1 MKVWAFLFILSAA
14 GLLIGACWPSN
25 APVAEPSAE
34 RQLQDVSATDEP
46 GQSSETPS
54 SAIESYQGQIPTTE
68 NLKEV
73 PGSKQSPEKEAPTDT
88 SDTLTIYHLS
98 ARLDY
103 QNHHLTVEEEID
115 YINRASESLDDL
127 MLIVEPSR
135 YPDTFHLNSMAWE
148 DGEPVH
154 DYEREIGSMR
164 LKLRNPLETGKRIS
178 LHLGY
183 ELSLPSPD
191 SSFYGR
197 PVPFGYTSRQT
208 NLVDWYPFMPPYV
221 DGQGWLAH
229 QAGAFG
235 EHLAYEVADFEVS
248 IELDGLQKDLTLAAS
263 APAETQGEV
272 AHYTLAAAR
281 SFAWSA
287 SPMYEVRTQ
296 QVGDITVRSY
306 FFSIHA
312 DAGQSV
318 LDTTSE
324 ALELYSRLFGP
335 YPHQALAVVEADFLD
350 GMEYD
355 GLYFLSNGFYNLY
368 NGSQGEYLV
377 AIAAHETAHQWFY
390 GLVGN
395 DQALE
400 PWLDEALCTYSER
413 LYYEN
418 TAPEALDWWYAYRV
432 NYYDPR
438 GWVDGSIYNPEGYR
452 AYRDAVYLNGA
463 LFLED
468 LRGQMG
474 NEAFFAFLKDY
485 VGEFTHKIASADD
498 FFDLLGAY
506 NREDL
511 TPVIEEYFSNR

>member
-115 YINRASESLDDL
+115 YINRASDSLDDL

-191 SSFYGR
+191 ISFYGR

-287 SPMYEVRTQ
+287 
-296 QVGDITVRSY
+296 
-306 FFSIHA
+306 
-312 DAGQSV
+312 
-318 LDTTSE
+318 
-324 ALELYSRLFGP
+324 
-335 YPHQALAVVEADFLD
+335 
-350 GMEYD
+350 
-355 GLYFLSNGFYNLY
+355 
-368 NGSQGEYLV
+368 
-377 AIAAHETAHQWFY
+377 
-390 GLVGN
+390 
-395 DQALE
+395 
-400 PWLDEALCTYSER
+400 
-413 LYYEN
+413 
-418 TAPEALDWWYAYRV
+418 
-432 NYYDPR
+432 
-438 GWVDGSIYNPEGYR
+438 
-452 AYRDAVYLNGA
+452 
-463 LFLED
+463 
-468 LRGQMG
+468 
-474 NEAFFAFLKDY
+474 
-485 VGEFTHKIASADD
+485 
-498 FFDLLGAY
+498 
-506 NREDL
+506 
-511 TPVIEEYFSNR
+511 